1 MVKQDKEFK
10 KAKKLINKFYE
21 KPFFKIIDEVKMTSP
36 KASREYEIAD
46 ILIKNFE
53 NIIQKNKP
61 ILTDKEFEKLENEL
75 CELEIQK
82 LLKENNLGHLK
93 YRTLNTAKEM
103 KKEVSKIKNVRLE
116 IKKQKFENPKFKYI
130 DEGTEKP
137 KSIDEQVIN
146 DLQIHFKPSK
156 SFKGVNNEVI
166 KQKLE
171 INISD
176 KKLKQLT
183 KKAFKNIKIRGSN
196 NYFLETI

>member
-61 ILTDKEFEKLENEL
+61 ILTDKEFQKLKKEL
-75 CELEIQK
+75 LELEIQK
-82 LLKENNLGHLK
+82 LLEENNLGHLE
-93 YRTLNTAKEM
+93 YQSFNTTEAK
-103 KKEVSKIKNVRLE
+103 KVFDKIKKHKLE
-116 IKKQKFENPKFKYI
+116 TKKQKFEYPNFKQI
-130 DEGTEKP
+130 DEATEKP

-176 KKLKQLT
+176 KKLKQLI